1 MSEGERLSDE
11 ERAARAD
18 RVKQVIESE
27 WFIDAIRNMDRHYVS
42 IWRNAKTVEARED
55 AHRYAMLLD
64 KFVKD
69 LKSVVMDG
77 AFAVERI
84 KELEGRKGGP
94 FKVWG

>member
-1 MSEGERLSDE
+1 MTEDLTDNERV
-11 ERAARAD
+11 ARAD
-18 RVKQVIESE
+18 RVKQIIESD
-27 WFIDAIRNMDRHYVS
+27 WFIDTIRNMDRHYVS

-84 KELEGRKGGP
+84 KELEGQKRPLRKI
-94 FKVWG
+94 WG